1 MAIYELVEWQVVPG
15 KMEEILKLE
24 EAWLAYVRSTGGKPI
39 GGFTTAVGDTNR
51 LLSLIAYEDFGQ
63 FGRSVQA
70 AQQTP
75 AELQRMVQAASGM
88 YMGSKISLLVPTAG
102 SAELK

>member
-39 GGFTTAVGDTNR
+39 GGFTTAVGDSNR
-51 LLSLIAYEDFGQ
+51 LLSLIAFEDFRQYGQ
-63 FGRSVQA
+63 SAQA
-70 AQQTP
+70 ALENP
-75 AELQRMVQAASGM
+75 ELQRIVQAASGK
-88 YMGSKISLLVPTAG
+88 YTGSKISLLVPTAG
-102 SAELK
+102 SVELK

>member
-24 EAWLAYVRSTGGKPI
+24 QPWLAYVRSIGGKPI
-39 GGFTTAVGDTNR
+39 GGFTTAVGETNR

-63 FGRSVQA
+63 FGRSAQA
-70 AQQTP
+70 AQQNP

-88 YMGSKISLLVPTAG
+88 YTGSKMSLLVPTAG

>member
-1 MAIYELVEWQVVPG
+1 MAIYELIEWQVVPG

-39 GGFTTAVGDTNR
+39 GGFTTAVGDSNR
-51 LLSLIAYEDFGQ
+51 LLSLIAFEDFRQYGQ
-63 FGRSVQA
+63 SVQA
-70 AQQTP
+70 ALENS
-75 AELQRMVQAASGM
+75 ELQRIVQAASGM
-88 YMGSKISLLVPTAG
+88 YTGSKISLLVPTAG

>member
-51 LLSLIAYEDFGQ
+51 LLSLIAFEDFRQYGQ
-63 FGRSVQA
+63 SVHA
-70 AQQTP
+70 ALENP
-75 AELQRMVQAASGM
+75 AELQRIVQAASGM
-88 YMGSKISLLVPTAG
+88 YTGSKISLLVPTAG

>member
-24 EAWLAYVRSTGGKPI
+24 QPWLAYIRSIGGKPI

-51 LLSLIAYEDFGQ
+51 LLALISYEGFGQ
-63 FGRSVQA
+63 FGQSAQA
-70 AQQTP
+70 ALENP
-75 AELQRMVQAASGM
+75 ELQRIVQAASGM
-88 YMGSKISLLVPTAG
+88 YTGSKISLLVPTAG

>member
-24 EAWLAYVRSTGGKPI
+24 QPWLAYVRSIGGKPI
-39 GGFTTAVGDTNR
+39 GGFTTAVGETNR
-51 LLSLIAYEDFGQ
+51 LLSLIAFEDFRQYGQ
-63 FGRSVQA
+63 SAQA
-70 AQQTP
+70 AQQNP

-88 YMGSKISLLVPTAG
+88 YTGSKISLLVPTPG

>member
-39 GGFTTAVGDTNR
+39 GGFTTAVGETNR
-51 LLSLIAYEDFGQ
+51 LLALIAYEGFGQ
-63 FGRSVQA
+63 FGQS
-70 AQQTP
+70 AQGAQENP
-75 AELQRMVQAASGM
+75 QLQRIVQAASGM
-88 YMGSKISLLVPTAG
+88 YTGSKISLLVPTAG